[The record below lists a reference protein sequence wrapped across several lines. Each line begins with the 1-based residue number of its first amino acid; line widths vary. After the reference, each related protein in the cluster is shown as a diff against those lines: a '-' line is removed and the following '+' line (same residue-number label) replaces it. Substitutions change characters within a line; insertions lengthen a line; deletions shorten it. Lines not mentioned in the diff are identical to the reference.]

1 MASSLLHPPAHL
13 SPTVALQLSQQAPY
27 LLRTTPSAIS
37 PYSISSLWS
46 AAESPELWTTY
57 ENLML
62 SCLRT
67 GDEQSAHLCLERLTE
82 RFGANN
88 ERLMALRGLFQ
99 EAIANDND
107 ALKKVLKEYENILV
121 EDPANMP
128 VSKRRIALLIS
139 MNRTTEAITAL
150 NNFLDASPT
159 DAEAWSELSDLY
171 VSSGMFPQAIFALEE
186 VLLVTPN
193 AWNIHA
199 RLGEVLY
206 MASSSETGSVQ
217 HLAEAMRRF
226 CRSIELCDD
235 YLRGY
240 YGLRMTTTKLLTT
253 LSQSQVSRQSKSDT
267 GLSLP
272 GVKSVEQLSELATAK
287 LSEIVRRNTS
297 GDAGW
302 QGYEK
307 PEIIA
312 AQELLNRDAAPITR

>member
-13 SPTVALQLSQQAPY
+13 SPSVALKLSQQAPY

-37 PYSISSLWS
+37 PYSLSSLWS

-57 ENLML
+57 ENLMS

-67 GDEQSAHLCLERLTE
+67 GDEQSAALCLKRLTE
-82 RFGANN
+82 RFGADN

-107 ALKKVLKEYENILV
+107 ALKKVLKGYENILV

-128 VSKRRIALLIS
+128 VSKRRIALLRS
-139 MNRTTEAITAL
+139 MNRTTEVITAL

-171 VSSGMFPQAIFALEE
+171 VSSGLLPQAIFALEE

-206 MASSSETGSVQ
+206 MAASSDTGSDR
-217 HLAEAMRRF
+217 HLAESMRRF

-240 YGLRMTTTKLLTT
+240 YGLKMTTTKLLTT
-253 LSQSQVSRQSKSDT
+253 LSPSQVSRQSKSDT
-267 GLSLP
+267 GLPLP
-272 GVKSVEQLSELATAK
+272 SVTNVERLNELATAK
-287 LSEIVRRNTS
+287 LAEIVRRNTS

>member
-13 SPTVALQLSQQAPY
+13 APSVALRLSQQAPY

-46 AAESPELWTTY
+46 SAESPELWTTY

-67 GDEQSAHLCLERLTE
+67 GDEQSAHTCLERLTE
-82 RFGANN
+82 RFGAEN

-99 EAIANDND
+99 EAIAKDDD

-121 EDPANMP
+121 KDPANMP
-128 VSKRRIALLIS
+128 VSKRRIALLRS
-139 MNRTTEAITAL
+139 LNRTSEAITAL
-150 NNFLDASPT
+150 NKFLDASPT
-159 DAEAWSELSDLY
+159 DAEAWSELADLY
-171 VSSGMFPQAIFALEE
+171 VTNGMFPQAIFALEE

-206 MASSSETGSVQ
+206 MAASSETGTDK
-217 HLAEAMRRF
+217 HLPESMRRF

-240 YGLRMTTTKLLTT
+240 YGLKLTTSKLLTT
-253 LSQSQVSRQSKSDT
+253 LSQSQVSRQSKGDT
-267 GLSLP
+267 GLPPPDIKDIERLN
-272 GVKSVEQLSELATAK
+272 ELATAK

-297 GDAGW
+297 GEAGW
-302 QGYEK
+302 EGYEK